1 MEAREATATGESC
14 MRVDAI
20 AKVTGRARYTDDY
33 VMAGMCYAKYVR
45 SPIAHGYA
53 VSINDEQ
60 ARSLPGVLAIFTWE
74 DVPDIPFAT
83 AGHAWTLDENKRDT
97 ADRALLTR
105 HVRHH
110 GDAVAIVV
118 ARDELTAEKAAQLVS
133 IEWQELPVITTP
145 EAALAEDAAPIHNGG
160 NLLKQSTMSTGNV
173 QQTIDAADYQIQGH
187 YQTPVIQHCH
197 MESVTS
203 LAWMEDDS
211 RITIV
216 SSTQIRPIAT
226 SDGKLTPELMQPYL
240 HGFGDQHHSQP
251 RALYISQC
259 TELGTIY
266 TPEELKRLTDFA
278 HLNGMY
284 VHMDGARIANACA
297 ALHLS
302 LKELTVDCGIDILSF
317 GGTKNGLMMGECV
330 IIFNKDLQRE
340 ARYVRKQSAQLASK
354 MRYLSCQFTAYL
366 TNDLWLKNAAHANA
380 MAGKLYQ
387 ALKELP
393 EVTFTQKPESNQL
406 FLTMPRP
413 AIDRMLEFYF
423 FYFWNE
429 ANNEIRLVTS
439 FDTTEEDVNQF
450 IRLLRR

>member
-1 MEAREATATGESC
+1 MI
-14 MRVDAI
+14 V
-20 AKVTGRARYTDDY
+20 Y
-33 VMAGMCYAKYVR
+33 
-45 SPIAHGYA
+45 PILQ
-53 VSINDEQ
+53 VIRQQ
-60 ARSLPGVLAIFTWE
+60 ARKHGHRKFERTASPQMLAQPADGTGQVF
-74 DVPDIPFAT
+74 
-83 AGHAWTLDENKRDT
+83 LDGR
-97 ADRALLTR
+97 L
-105 HVRHH
+105 
-110 GDAVAIVV
+110 GDAQPRGDFAVF
-118 ARDELTAEKAAQLVS
+118 Q
-133 IEWQELPVITTP
+133 PF
-145 EAALAEDAAPIHNGG
+145 EAAHPENLAAAVGQ
-160 NLLKQSTMSTGNV
+160 LR
-173 QQTIDAADYQIQGH
+173 D
-187 YQTPVIQHCH
+187 
-197 MESVTS
+197 
-203 LAWMEDDS
+203 
-211 RITIV
+211 
-216 SSTQIRPIAT
+216 
-226 SDGKLTPELMQPYL
+226 
-240 HGFGDQHHSQP
+240 GFGDQHHSQP

-366 TNDLWLKNAAHANA
+366 TDDLWLKNAAHANA